1 MSNLKWM
8 YNPEWEY
15 YTLVSASELR
25 EADKEYGI
33 DKLKRELIA
42 ANERIK
48 RLEEAGDDLATHALA
63 GGVPQ
68 LFMEFVE
75 NWHKAKEAK
84 P

>member
-15 YTLVSASELR
+15 WTLVSSSELR

-42 ANERIK
+42 ACERIK
-48 RLEEAGDDLATHALA
+48 RLERAGDQLAKWADRNTP
-63 GGVPQ
+63 VTVRNDWN
-68 LFMEFVE
+68 E
-75 NWHKAKEAK
+75 AKEAK

>member
-15 YTLVSASELR
+15 YTFVSASELR

>member
-1 MSNLKWM
+1 MS
-8 YNPEWEY
+8 
-15 YTLVSASELR
+15 
-25 EADKEYGI
+25 
-33 DKLKRELIA
+33 DKLPHVEVHEAMCKSIGDMAKE
-42 ANERIK
+42 NEALKDRIK

>member
-1 MSNLKWM
+1 MSSDT
-8 YNPEWEY
+8 P
-15 YTLVSASELR
+15 R
-25 EADKEYGI
+25 ADAHNWNEGHYDDPLHSLLDFAKQLE
-33 DKLKRELIA
+33 RELNA